1 MSCLFYPHILA
12 TFPMYQVLGDIILKL
27 YYNLSLIII
36 PILLAIGSFLFSSK
50 YKYISCDKYL
60 HLYILF
66 LRVLR
71 ALTVS
76 VTTLKLLL

>member
-12 TFPMYQVLGDIILKL
+12 TFPMYQILGDILLKI
-27 YYNLSLIII
+27 YYNLSLII

-50 YKYISCDKYL
+50 YISCDKYP

-66 LRVLR
+66 LRVHMALR
-71 ALTVS
+71 VF